1 MNNPKAKPVIL
12 FPVLLLLFF
21 FHSSCRTTKK
31 TEKPIV
37 IRESKKLI
45 ERTADELLSLIYQNS
60 FNAEWVAAKAEVE
73 SNVDSKKNSFDIT
86 LRMRKDSVIWVS
98 ISPLLGLEAA
108 RVMITRDS
116 VKYMSR
122 LNKEY
127 QISDYNFLNNWLRM
141 NIDFDIIQGILTGNI
156 FAYKK
161 NKFSSVYE
169 NEDRYYILSTL
180 SRRKLKRAM
189 EEKDPNKPVV
199 QDMWISDEN
208 FRIIKLSIE
217 DDRIN
222 KSLVTEYSNFKS
234 TAAGEFPYESKTN
247 ISAEKKSDFSI
258 SFKKVIVNEPQQ
270 FPFNIPGSYKSIR

>member
-1 MNNPKAKPVIL
+1 MNKIQAIPVNII
-12 FPVLLLLFF
+12 PVLLLFLFF
-21 FHSSCRTTKK
+21 SSCRTARKA
-31 TEKPIV
+31 EKPIV
-37 IRESKKLI
+37 IRESKKLV
-45 ERTADELLSLIYQNS
+45 ERTADELLTLIYQHS
-60 FNAEWVAAKAEVE
+60 FSAEWVAAKAEVE
-73 SNVDSKKNSFDIT
+73 STIDGKKNSFDIV

-108 RVMITRDS
+108 RVMITRDT

-127 QISDYNFLNNWLRM
+127 QVSDFNFLNNWLRM
-141 NIDFDIIQGILTGNI
+141 NIDFDIIQSILTGNI

-161 NKFSSVYE
+161 NKFSSVYD

-199 QDMWISDEN
+199 QDMWVSDEN

-217 DDRIN
+217 DDRIK
-222 KSLVTEYSNFKS
+222 KSLITEYSNFRT

-247 ISAEKKSDFSI
+247 ITAEKKSDFSI
-258 SFKKVIVNEPQQ
+258 FFKKVIVNEPQQ
-270 FPFNIPGSYKSIR
+270 FPFSIPGSYKNIR

>member
-1 MNNPKAKPVIL
+1 MNNLRAVPVA
-12 FPVLLLLFF
+12 FVPVLLAFILLA
-21 FHSSCRTTKK
+21 SSCRTAKNS
-31 TEKPIV
+31 EKPIV
-37 IRESKKLI
+37 IRESKKLV
-45 ERTADELLSLIYQNS
+45 ERSADELLSLINQNR
-60 FNAEWVAAKAEVE
+60 FNAEWLTAKAEVE
-73 SNVDSKKNSFDIT
+73 SNVDGKKNSFDIT

-116 VKYMSR
+116 VKFISR

-127 QISDYNFLNNWLRM
+127 QVSDYNFLNNWLRM
-141 NIDFDIIQGILTGNI
+141 NIDYDIIQGILTGNI

-161 NKFSSVYE
+161 NKFSSVYD

-199 QDMWISDEN
+199 QDMWVSDEN
-208 FRIIKLSIE
+208 FRIIRLSIE
-217 DDRIN
+217 DDRIK
-222 KSLVTEYSNFKS
+222 KSLTTEYSNFKT
-234 TAAGEFPYESKTN
+234 TAAGEFPYESETR
-247 ISAEKKSDFSI
+247 ISAEKKSNFSI

-270 FPFNIPGSYKSIR
+270 FPFSIPGSYKNIR

>member
-12 FPVLLLLFF
+12 FPALLLLFF
-21 FHSSCRTTKK
+21 FNSSCRTTKK
-31 TEKPIV
+31 AEKPIV
-37 IRESKKLI
+37 IRENKKLV
-45 ERTADELLSLIYQNS
+45 ERTADELLSLINQNS
-60 FNAEWVAAKAEVE
+60 FNADWMAAKAEVE
-73 SNVDSKKNSFDIT
+73 SNVDGKKNSFDIT

-116 VKYMSR
+116 VKFMSR

-127 QISDYNFLNNWLRM
+127 QVSDYNFLNNWLRM

-199 QDMWISDEN
+199 QDMWVSDEN

-217 DDRIN
+217 DDRIK
-222 KSLVTEYSNFKS
+222 KSLVTEYSNFKA
-234 TAAGEFPYESKTN
+234 TPAGEFPYESKTN

-270 FPFNIPGSYKSIR
+270 FPFNIPGSYKNIR

>member
-31 TEKPIV
+31 AEKPIV
-37 IRESKKLI
+37 IRESKKLV

-60 FNAEWVAAKAEVE
+60 FNADWLAAKAEVE
-73 SNVDSKKNSFDIT
+73 SNVDGKKNSFDIT

-116 VKYMSR
+116 VKFMSR

-127 QISDYNFLNNWLRM
+127 QVSDYNFLNNWLRM
-141 NIDFDIIQGILTGNI
+141 NIDFDIIQAILTGNI

-161 NKFSSVYE
+161 NKFNSVYE

-199 QDMWISDEN
+199 QDMWVSDEN

-217 DDRIN
+217 DDRIK
-222 KSLVTEYSNFKS
+222 KSLITEYNNFK
-234 TAAGEFPYESKTN
+234 TTPAGEFPYESKTN

-270 FPFNIPGSYKSIR
+270 FPFNIPGSYKNIR

>member
-1 MNNPKAKPVIL
+1 MNNLKVRPDIL

-21 FHSSCRTTKK
+21 FHSSCRTAKK
-31 TEKPIV
+31 AEKPIV
-37 IRESKKLI
+37 IRESKKLV

-60 FNAEWVAAKAEVE
+60 FHADWLAAKAEVE
-73 SNVDSKKNSFDIT
+73 SHIDGKKNSFDIT

-98 ISPLLGLEAA
+98 ISPLLGVEAA

-116 VKYMSR
+116 VKFLSR

-127 QISDYNFLNNWLRM
+127 QVSDYNFLNNWLRM

-161 NKFSSVYE
+161 NKFSSVYD

-217 DDRIN
+217 DDRIK
-222 KSLVTEYSNFKS
+222 KSLVTEYSNFK
-234 TAAGEFPYESKTN
+234 TTPAGEFPYESKTH
-247 ISAEKKSDFSI
+247 ITAEKKSDFSI

-270 FPFNIPGSYKSIR
+270 FPFNIPGSYKNMR